1 MPASLLCAGAGYAFV
16 WVPSV
21 NPQGWGHDDTHSTGR
36 RLRGTEAL
44 QHDRD
49 HVGWKRVGGTQDYV
63 IDQNQDPR
71 RTCFLRTILDNHL
84 DEEWGRGAS

>member
-63 IDQNQDPR
+63 I
-71 RTCFLRTILDNHL
+71 RTKTP
-84 DEEWGRGAS
+84 DERVFSEPVWIIA